1 PGEEIETRPIIS
13 EKKSKE
19 MISMMQS
26 VVEDLGGTGSKAKI
40 PLYHVAGKT
49 GTARMLSGGNY
60 GAKYLASFVGIVP
73 ATDPKLA
80 IVVT

>member
-1 PGEEIETRPIIS
+1 
-13 EKKSKE
+13 
-19 MISMMQS
+19 S
-26 VVEDLGGTGSKAKI
+26 VVEDLGGTGSKAQI

-73 ATDPKLA
+73 ATDHKLA
-80 IVVT
+80 IVVTIKDHKGDQYGGGSVASPLIDDVA